1 MTATIIPVTSEAQW
15 LAERA
20 KDVTSTEVAALY
32 GLSPYVTEFELWH
45 RKRDGVTE
53 APQDNDRMRWGQRLE
68 SAIANGV
75 AEDHGWS
82 VKKRAVYVRLDE
94 FRLGAS
100 FDFEIEADLLNPL
113 RLGVSR
119 GPGLLEVKNV
129 DGLIFRD
136 QWLVVN
142 DAREAPE
149 HIELQ
154 LQTQLEVSGFEWGC
168 IVALVG
174 GNQAHTL
181 IRQRDPQIGA
191 DIRRRVRAFWKSI
204 DENKPPKPDF
214 RADAD
219 FIIKQLRRNAN
230 AGEQITADAELENL
244 LSVYRVQAAKQKE
257 AEEARDA
264 VKAEILMRVGTAAK
278 VVSRLGTVSCG
289 ETKDSKGTLV
299 TPDMVGTYVG
309 ARSGFRQFHFYPA
322 KDSQ

>member
-1 MTATIIPVTSEAQW
+1 MTATVIPVTSEAQW

-32 GLSPYVTEFELWH
+32 GLSPYVTQFELWH

-75 AEDHGWS
+75 AEDNGWS
-82 VKKRAVYVRLDE
+82 VKKRAVYVRLDDH
-94 FRLGAS
+94 RLGAS
-100 FDFEIEADLLNPL
+100 FDFEIEADAK
-113 RLGVSR
+113 R

-129 DGLIFRD
+129 DGMVFRD

-191 DIRRRVRAFWKSI
+191 DIRRRARAFWQSV
-204 DENKPPKPDF
+204 DENKPPRPDF
-214 RADAD
+214 RADAE
-219 FIIKQLRRNAN
+219 FIIRQLRRNAN
-230 AGEQITADAELENL
+230 AGEQLTADAELESL

-264 VKAEILMRVGTAAK
+264 VKAEILMRVGTASK
-278 VVSRLGTVSCG
+278 VVSRLGTVACG
-289 ETKDSKGTLV
+289 ETKDSKGTFI
-299 TPDMVGTYVG
+299 TPEMVGTYVG
-309 ARSGFRQFHFYPA
+309 ARSGFRQFRFYPA
-322 KDSQ
+322 KESQ